1 MKGEA
6 VGTFECAASTE
17 EMIFIKRSSRFSGD
31 NRRQFLKFSVEV
43 RHFVANGFIVGR
55 PFCIVVNNG
64 EG

>member
-1 MKGEA
+1 
-6 VGTFECAASTE
+6 
-17 EMIFIKRSSRFSGD
+17 MIFIKRSSRFSGD

-43 RHFVANGFIVGR
+43 RHFVTNGFIVGR